1 MRLRLPRPATLGPL
15 LALVAACAFF
25 AAESDRFW
33 TGDNLS
39 LVLQQVMVVGVI
51 AIGQTLVILTAGVDL
66 SCGTVMA
73 LGGIVMT
80 KFAAELGLAVPLAIV
95 AGIAVTTLL
104 GAVNGLLVS
113 RIKLPPFIVTLGTLN
128 IAFALTQ
135 LYSRA
140 QTVSELP
147 AAMTSLGGTFRI
159 GGTDHPEGR
168 RVARDRAVQRDRHAR
183 GLARPVRA
191 IRGP

>member
-15 LALVAACAFF
+15 LALAVACAFF
-25 AAESDRFW
+25 GAESDRFW

-80 KFAAELGLAVPLAIV
+80 KFAAEQGFAVPLAIA

-113 RIKLPPFIVTLGTLN
+113 RIS
-128 IAFALTQ
+128 
-135 LYSRA
+135 SRH
-140 QTVSELP
+140 
-147 AAMTSLGGTFRI
+147 SLSR
-159 GGTDHPEGR
+159 
-168 RVARDRAVQRDRHAR
+168 
-183 GLARPVRA
+183 
-191 IRGP
+191 